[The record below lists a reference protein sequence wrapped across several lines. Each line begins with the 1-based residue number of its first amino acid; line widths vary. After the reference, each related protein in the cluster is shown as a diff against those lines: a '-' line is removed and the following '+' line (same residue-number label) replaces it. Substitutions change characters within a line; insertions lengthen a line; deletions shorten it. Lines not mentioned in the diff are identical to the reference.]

1 VTDNEK
7 EKRVA
12 LKMVIDGEI
21 REISFEELALS
32 NNMAQEALVR
42 LLVRKKMI
50 EPRELMEEM
59 NAVQKERY
67 RSGDPSDED
76 QTPDARTK

>member
-1 VTDNEK
+1 VTDN

-21 REISFEELALS
+21 REISFEELTLS
-32 NNMAQEALVR
+32 NNMSQEALVR

-50 EPRELMEEM
+50 EPHELMEEM

-67 RSGDPSDED
+67 RSGDPSDDD
-76 QTPDARTK
+76 QTPMR

>member
-1 VTDNEK
+1 MTDNEK

-42 LLVRKKMI
+42 LMVRKKII
-50 EPRELMEEM
+50 EPREFMEEM

-67 RSGDPSDED
+67 RSGDPSDEG
-76 QTPDARTK
+76 QTPNA